1 MTDILVNF
9 NTTIEISEKTIYD
22 RRIIAVVYLKGR
34 FTIDFLSAL
43 PLDLI
48 AGIFIPEGNTK
59 QMRLVSVLK
68 LVRMLRLSKMLRAM
82 NVDQ

>member
-1 MTDILVNF
+1 M
-9 NTTIEISEKTIYD
+9 E
-22 RRIIAVVYLKGR
+22 YLNGR

-48 AGIFIPEGNTK
+48 AGIFVPEGNTK

-82 NVDQ
+82 NVEK

>member
-59 QMRLVSVLK
+59 QKSSNMQK
-68 LVRMLRLSKMLRAM
+68 
-82 NVDQ
+82 NDQKGMGKAC